1 MACVQ
6 AAKSDPGNNCA
17 VPRTEALHDDP
28 AMTVAQQ
35 KGLPTI
41 DLTRYFCDAHA
52 CFPVIGGVLVH
63 KDATHVTPTFART
76 LGPYLLTQV
85 RRIAQ

>member
-1 MACVQ
+1 MDCVAK
-6 AAKSDPGNNCA
+6 AADPGKDCA
-17 VPRTEALHDDP
+17 VPRAQALHDDP

-35 KGLPTI
+35 KGLPAI
-41 DLTRYFCDAHA
+41 DLTDYFCDAQS

-63 KDATHVTPTFART
+63 KDTTHVTPTFART

-85 RRIAQ
+85 RRIAR